1 MMDWL
6 YLATGLTLPL
16 FYIPQILKLLRD
28 HTKLAAY
35 SMTKAIAQ
43 LLLRAV
49 GLLYVFTVNL
59 DPNIMI
65 VIGADVLGRS
75 IELAVAIN
83 AMHKQRK
90 TAALASEVDESDRLA
105 TGWSSLDKLNR

>member
-1 MMDWL
+1 MMDWF

-28 HTKLAAY
+28 HTELAAY

-49 GLLYVFTVNL
+49 GMVYVFTVNL

-75 IELAVAIN
+75 VELAVAIS
-83 AMHKQRK
+83 AMRKQRK
-90 TAALASEVDESDRLA
+90 TAALVSEVNESDRLT
-105 TGWSSLDKLNR
+105 TGLASLDKVN